1 MYHDSFYTKINQST
15 EKRINQGYDYNT
27 NGVLNRFVSPI
38 LYGNP
43 RLATFLNKIDR
54 LFVEIIESVKKLQFY
69 QNYTIDKNDRRLN
82 Q

>member
-27 NGVLNRFVSPI
+27 NGVLNSFVSPI